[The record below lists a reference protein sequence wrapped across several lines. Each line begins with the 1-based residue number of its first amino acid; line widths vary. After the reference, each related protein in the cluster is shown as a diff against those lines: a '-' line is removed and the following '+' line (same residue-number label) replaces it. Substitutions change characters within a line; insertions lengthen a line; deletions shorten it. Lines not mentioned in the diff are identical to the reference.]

1 MDIQRSG
8 CQPGEGEQCGLSGK
22 GTIMKPYVICHMVS
36 SLDGGLHPSRWT
48 HSPDGKLGDWT
59 ALYQSCHEKLEGD
72 AWMVGRVTMA
82 EMSKGNPH
90 PPHEHGKMTR
100 PFHFANR
107 KAANFAVAIDV
118 SGKLH
123 FARNEI
129 DGDHIVVLLG
139 SEVPDSHLAEL
150 AHDGV
155 SYIVSAQ
162 AEPDLSA
169 MLDTLERELGIKRL
183 LLEGGAGINGSFLAA
198 GLVDEISLIIAPVL
212 DGRAA
217 SQSIVEYGGEGLA
230 GKVRL
235 SLKSCEPLAYG
246 AIYLRYAVTSS

>member
-1 MDIQRSG
+1 
-8 CQPGEGEQCGLSGK
+8 
-22 GTIMKPYVICHMVS
+22 MKPYVICHMVS
-36 SLDGGLHPSRWT
+36 SLDGGLYPSRWT
-48 HSPDGKLGDWT
+48 DSPDGELGDWT

-82 EMSKGNPH
+82 EMSKGDPH
-90 PPHEHGKMTR
+90 PPHEYGELER

-107 KAANFAVAIDV
+107 EAANFAIAIDI

-123 FARNEI
+123 FTKNAI

-139 SEVPDSHLAEL
+139 NDVADSHLAEL
-150 AHDGV
+150 VSDGI

-162 AEPDLSA
+162 AEHDLSD
-169 MLDTLERELGIKRL
+169 MLATLERELGIKRL

-217 SQSIVEYGGEGLA
+217 SQSIVEYGEEGLA
-230 GKVRL
+230 GKARL
-235 SLKSCEPLAYG
+235 AFKSCAALAHG
-246 AIYLRYAVTSS
+246 AIYLRYAVTSD